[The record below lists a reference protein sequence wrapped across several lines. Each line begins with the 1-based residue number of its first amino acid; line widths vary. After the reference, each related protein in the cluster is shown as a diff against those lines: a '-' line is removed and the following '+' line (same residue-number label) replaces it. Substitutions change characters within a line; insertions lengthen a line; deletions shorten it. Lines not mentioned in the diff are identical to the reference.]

1 RLAALESQLESLI
14 QTRKAKEELLRSAE
28 KMQEDL
34 RQHRRTVD
42 LLQSAFDEAQADLE
56 KIEDRLKNRQ
66 EQANKHR
73 DVITRAEDI
82 EKAYQEWQTFNHQLS
97 ELEQQE

>member
-1 RLAALESQLESLI
+1 MESQLESLI